1 MDPKVII
8 PVDHSVA
15 LDVKQGDYYGIS
27 VLHAKE
33 ADYVK
38 NLPTL
43 KPTQTDDD
51 VVAFTIGEESYSKR
65 INNVKNA
72 EVALYDK
79 RGRDLSKFASEETYK
94 TLVQNYLASL
104 SLVQSVNGMTGNVT
118 IPISELEGSIAENA
132 EAIETL
138 RTNTTNS
145 INEVKS
151 DIEATNNEL
160 EAFGDSLSSAVLD
173 IDNLEDKSDSNTER
187 ISAIESDNTQIHEDV
202 DSMESRV
209 GTNEND
215 ITTLKQTTTAHSDDI
230 SILVSRVNAAERD
243 IVDLKNATED
253 IITEAAVDAKIAQ
266 AMAAEQIQDEALKAR
281 MDSIESQIDHYDD
294 TELRNRIATLE
305 TENGQLKTR
314 LSTAEGTITSLQTQ
328 IDNLRAIVEAI
339 DLSPYVTTETA
350 NATYKN
356 KAECNAQL
364 ADLQEQITNNIGRVL
379 TSDPSENNRV
389 WVEQA

>member
-15 LDVKQGDYYGIS
+15 LEVKQGDYYGIS

-43 KPTQTDDD
+43 KATQTDDD
-51 VVAFTIGEESYSKR
+51 VVAFTIGKESYNKR
-65 INNVKNA
+65 INNVQNA

-79 RGRDLSKFASEETYK
+79 KGRDLSKLASEETYK
-94 TLVQNYLASL
+94 TIVQNYLASQL
-104 SLVQSVNGMTGNVT
+104 LVQSVNGMTGNVT
-118 IPISELEGSIAENA
+118 LPIPELRESIEGNT

-160 EAFGDSLSSAVLD
+160 EAFGDSLSSALLD
-173 IDNLEDKSDSNTER
+173 VDNLKDKSDSNTER
-187 ISAIESDNTQIHEDV
+187 ISAIESDNTQIHDDIESV
-202 DSMESRV
+202 ESRV

-215 ITTLKQTTTAHSDDI
+215 ITTLKQTTTAHGDDI
-230 SILVSRVNAAERD
+230 SILTSRVNATERD

-266 AMAAEQIQDEALKAR
+266 AMATEQVQDEALKAR

-314 LSTAEGTITSLQTQ
+314 LTTAENTISSLQTQ
-328 IDNLRAIVEAI
+328 IDSLRTMVESI
-339 DLSPYVTTETA
+339 DLSSYVTTETA

-356 KAECNAQL
+356 KAECNSEL
-364 ADLQEQITNNIGRVL
+364 ANLQEQITNNIGRVL